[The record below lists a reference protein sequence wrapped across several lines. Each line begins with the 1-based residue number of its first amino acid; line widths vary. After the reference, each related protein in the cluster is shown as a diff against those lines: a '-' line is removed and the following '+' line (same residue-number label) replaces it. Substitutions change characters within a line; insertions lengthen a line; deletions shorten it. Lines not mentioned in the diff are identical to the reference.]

1 MSDMKLDATQ
11 EQLHK
16 IKIML
21 GEIGQQLKDKNARA
35 RRTEETVRKQRRN
48 LAGVLV
54 MVQAIAGSRFKH
66 EIDEIMNVEDEMD
79 RPLQ

>member
-11 EQLHK
+11 ELLRK

-21 GEIGQQLKDKNARA
+21 DEIGQQLKDMNARA
-35 RRTEETVRKQRRN
+35 RRMEETVRKQRRD

-54 MVQAIAGSRFKH
+54 MVQAIAGSRFKD
-66 EIDEIMNVEDEMD
+66 EIDEIINVEDEMD
-79 RPLQ
+79 RPLL

>member
-21 GEIGQQLKDKNARA
+21 GEIGQQLKDMNARA
-35 RRTEETVRKQRRN
+35 RRMEETVRKQRRD
-48 LAGVLV
+48 LAGMLV
-54 MVQAIAGSRFKH
+54 MVQAIAGSRFKD
-66 EIDEIMNVEDEMD
+66 EIDEIINVEDEMD